1 MKYITLF
8 NPQDNEVVQSVQLT
22 PPVGKTFMNDQ
33 DWKAVAD
40 TIKVQS
46 GLSYAWGKAEANDVI
61 RNGEIVP
68 RPTVEKTFEEL
79 QAQASAQIDVEY
91 GKAIQLISAGYPL
104 EERESWPVQTAEAR
118 ALLADINAFTPWIDA
133 ASNERGL
140 SRTDLAQRI
149 AGLDGAYRTIHGKI
163 SGMKQLLQERI
174 WKATTPEELIP
185 LQWQNPLM

>member
-1 MKYITLF
+1 MKFITLF
-8 NPQDNEVVQSVQLT
+8 YPDTQEVKQSIELT
-22 PPVGKTFMNDQ
+22 APVGKSFMSDK
-33 DWKAVAD
+33 DWKDVAD

-46 GLSYAWGKAEANDVI
+46 GFPYVWGKAEKDDIV
-61 RNGEIVP
+61 RDGKLVP
-68 RPTVEKTFEEL
+68 RPVPEKTFQEL
-79 QAQASAQIDVEY
+79 QAEASAQIDVEY

-133 ASNERGL
+133 ASTERGL

-149 AGLDGAYRTIHGKI
+149 AGLDAAYRTIHGKI

-174 WKATTPEELIP
+174 WKATTPEELIT